1 MMGHMSIEQYI
12 LKYVPWLGGFGMAI
26 GAHPYIF
33 IFIGLIFGGE
43 TILLP
48 SIYLAI
54 VGALN
59 LSYVTALMV
68 LATIVSDII
77 WYYAG
82 VGAFPF
88 LSKRKLRPRVQKAVS
103 GLSAMFQRNDAYVLF
118 ISKFI
123 YGTRI
128 AAQVLCGM
136 HRMNLRKYLVINTA
150 GILALMAMY
159 TFIVYTAVEAAHAI
173 GGIDALGGAK
183 YRLEITFAGIVVVLI
198 VFQLAIKYFFKK
210 WSR

>member
-1 MMGHMSIEQYI
+1 MVQMTLEAYI
-12 LKYVPWLGGFGMAI
+12 VKYVPWLGGFGMAI
-26 GAHPYIF
+26 AAHPYAF
-33 IFIGLIFGGE
+33 VFIGLIFGGE

-48 SIYLAI
+48 AIYLAI

-68 LATIVSDII
+68 LATIVSDIL

-82 VGAFPF
+82 IGAIPF
-88 LSKRKLRPRVQKAVS
+88 LKKRQMRPRVQKAVS

-136 HRMNLRKYLVINTA
+136 HKMNFRKYLVINTA
-150 GILALMAMY
+150 GVLALMAVY
-159 TFIVYTAVEAAHAI
+159 TFIVYTAVEASN
-173 GGIDALGGAK
+173 ALGTFDAVGGTK
-183 YRLEITFAGIVVVLI
+183 YRLQITFACIVLVLI
-198 VFQLAIKYFFKK
+198 TLQMVIKYFFKK